1 MNFGLYLN
9 LGLEHITDP
18 LGYDHIL
25 FILAM
30 SANYR
35 LREWK
40 SLLILVTAFT
50 VGHSLALALSMLN
63 IVSVN
68 ASFIEFLIPLSIFT
82 TCLLNIKKPLENNI
96 GFQNTIGRKHIVNY
110 FIILGFGLIHGLGF
124 SNFLKAT
131 LVENETLLMPLT
143 AFNIGLEIGQI
154 GILGIFLFFNFVF
167 LEILRKQPRDWSI
180 FISGAIASLSFLML
194 LEKMAAFLGYK

>member
-40 SLLILVTAFT
+40 SLLVLVTAFT
-50 VGHSLALALSMLN
+50 VGHSVALALSMLN
-63 IVSVN
+63 IISVN

-82 TCLLNIKKPLENNI
+82 TCLLNINKPLENNI
-96 GFQNTIGRKHIVNY
+96 GFQNTGSRKHIVNY

-154 GILGIFLFFNFVF
+154 GILGIFLVFNFVF

-194 LEKMAAFLGYK
+194 LEKMAAFLGYE